1 VIAVEMPAWLE
12 SAAPS
17 QLGVFLGKRASQRK
31 VGLFIRHLCRCFA
44 EVFSDPRNQ
53 AALDVADRHE
63 AGEASEADLLV
74 AIAPV
79 VEMAAQSQAGLA
91 EWTLNRTGDV
101 DTLRRLEMVARITRE
116 VATTGFYPDVL
127 MDLRR
132 AVLEHGVGGGPRK
145 NPIAR
150 AMRPLFLEHFGNPEQ
165 PVALDPSW
173 HSDTV
178 LSLARHIY
186 ESRDFSV
193 MPILADALQDAGCDN
208 DDVLIHCRDPQQV
221 HVRGCWVV
229 DLVLAKT

>member
-1 VIAVEMPAWLE
+1 MEMPEWLE

-17 QLGVFLGKRASQRK
+17 QLGVFLGKQTSPRK
-31 VGLFIRHLCRCFA
+31 SGLFIRHLCRCFPK
-44 EVFSDPRNQ
+44 VFHDPRNQ
-53 AALDVADRHE
+53 TALDSADRYE
-63 AGEASEADLLV
+63 AGEVSEADFLATLR
-74 AIAPV
+74 PV
-79 VEMAAQSQAGLA
+79 EEIAAQSQAGLA

-101 DTLRRLEMVARITRE
+101 DRHRRVGMAARITRE
-116 VATTGFYPDVL
+116 VATTGFYPDAL

-173 HSDTV
+173 LTDTA

-193 MPILADALQDAGCDN
+193 MPILADAMQDAGCDN
-208 DDVLIHCRDPQQV
+208 DDILNHCREANGV

-229 DLVLAKT
+229 DLVLGKC